1 MNMCQICVTREQ
13 VSPSVRFAFSGGLL
27 LSVQDSASAEEV
39 EQVTQPDPVPGSDT
53 TSNLLSSG
61 ECIGLYVTVYYWTS
75 VFIYVSIKIPQ
86 CHYFLSTH
94 VTYVFVVHFH

>member
-1 MNMCQICVTREQ
+1 MNIFQVCGTREQ
-13 VSPSVRFAFSGGLL
+13 VSSPSVIFTFSGGLL

-61 ECIGLYVTVYYWTS
+61 ECIGAYIAVYYWTAMFS
-75 VFIYVSIKIPQ
+75 YVSVKIPQ
-86 CHYFLSTH
+86 
-94 VTYVFVVHFH
+94 

>member
-1 MNMCQICVTREQ
+1 MNICQVCGTREQ
-13 VSPSVRFAFSGGLL
+13 VSPSVIFAFSGGLL

-61 ECIGLYVTVYYWTS
+61 ECIGAYIAVYYWTAMFS
-75 VFIYVSIKIPQ
+75 YVSIKIPQ
-86 CHYFLSTH
+86 
-94 VTYVFVVHFH
+94 

>member
-1 MNMCQICVTREQ
+1 MNICQICGTREQ

-61 ECIGLYVTVYYWTS
+61 ECIGANIAVYCWTL
-75 VFIYVSIKIPQ
+75 VFIYVSIKISQ
-86 CHYFLSTH
+86 
-94 VTYVFVVHFH
+94 